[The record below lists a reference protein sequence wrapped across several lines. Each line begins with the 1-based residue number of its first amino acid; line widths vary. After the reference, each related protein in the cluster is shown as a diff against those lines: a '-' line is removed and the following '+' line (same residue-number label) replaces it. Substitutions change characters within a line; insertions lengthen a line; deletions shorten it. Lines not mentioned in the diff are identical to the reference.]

1 MITYAFLLRSNP
13 YKNGVE
19 SFDSTTFSNDL
30 ITHTH
35 THTHTHTYISIMITD
50 YFHQKLCN
58 LK

>member
-35 THTHTHTYISIMITD
+35 TYISIMITD